1 MNMLNIIQNIND
13 NSEIIG
19 TGTFGKVY
27 KTIIKKN
34 KWILCNKRIW
44 LSKKRKKCNIKRN
57 RNNEKNEYRE

>member
-34 KWILCNKRIW
+34 K
-44 LSKKRKKCNIKRN
+44 
-57 RNNEKNEYRE
+57 